1 MDATTIAKLADLIHT
16 RNAVAEQITTLI
28 DRPAEIGHVG
38 EFIAAEVFDIAL
50 EESATNKGFD
60 GRFRSGTLAGKTVDV
75 KWYAKKEGLVDLRLE
90 FLPDYYLVLTGP
102 TAPPS
107 LRGARAA
114 LGSSR
119 QCTSLRLPAG

>member
-16 RNAVAEQITTLI
+16 RNAVAQQITTLI
-28 DRPAEIGHVG
+28 DRPAQIGHVG
-38 EFIAAEVFDIAL
+38 EFIAAQVFDITL
-50 EESATNKGFD
+50 QESATNKGFD

-102 TAPPS
+102 VRRRHLFAGREPP
-107 LRGARAA
+107 LAHRGSVP
-114 LGSSR
+114 L
-119 QCTSLRLPAG
+119 